1 MTEQISSTNTGR
13 LATIRR
19 LYFYLV
25 AFISLTAGLSAL
37 RGLIEVLVPF
47 WLTGET
53 LLETNSSNFVRDQIA
68 RQGGFLIVSTPVFL
82 IHWRYIRGLAEK
94 PRESSAAL
102 RKLFM
107 YACMALTLIVAIETL
122 YQLIEGSVELLL
134 GRSLAE
140 SALWP
145 NQWLIHLLLAGTHLA
160 LFLYFAQQIQS
171 DGDLGTEKGWA
182 GTWRR
187 LFQMIVGLT
196 GLGLLI
202 TGAAGVLAFVWQ
214 MLLEFFSD
222 ITFMSAGVGWWQ
234 GSIAN
239 SVTNVMV
246 GGLIWRL
253 NLLRWDTLMAVR
265 VESGTKP
272 FPPAEGRTAL
282 RRLYLYIATI
292 LSAISALVPA
302 AVLLRM
308 GILFLLGA
316 GDSVNVN
323 EISLQLGFL
332 PIGILAWR
340 WHWGQVSAEARHY
353 EDSRES
359 ELVRRLYYYSIA
371 ATGLV
376 LLWIGLVDLLRA
388 LLDFAVIGAASTEN
402 NFRTEQI
409 ATGISLIAVGAPV
422 RVLHWRTAQHAAGQD
437 GPVGRSERGSWPRRA
452 YLYGIALV
460 GALLIL
466 FELAQVIYRLFLW
479 ALADPN
485 ADPFGIETLDS
496 LVRSG
501 TAAIFWIL
509 HIIVIRADSQQA
521 DEEEDIVVEE
531 HNRRD
536 ELISRIERLDA
547 ELADLRAEL
556 AALDQD
562 KEDPLGNPAE
572 LT

>member
-25 AFISLTAGLSAL
+25 AFISLIAGLSAL

-47 WLTGET
+47 WLTGEA
-53 LLETNSSNFVRDQIA
+53 LLETNSSNFVRDQTA

-82 IHWRYIRGLAEK
+82 IHWRYIRGLAEQ
-94 PRESSAAL
+94 PSESSAAL

-145 NQWLIHLLLAGTHLA
+145 NQWLTHFLLAGTHLA

-171 DGDLGTEKGWA
+171 DGDLGTETGWA

-202 TGAAGVLAFVWQ
+202 TGAASVLAFVWQ

-222 ITFMSAGVGWWQ
+222 ITFVSAGVGWWQ

-239 SVTNVMV
+239 SVTSVMV

-265 VESGTKP
+265 VESRDSTP
-272 FPPAEGRTAL
+272 LPEGRTAL

-302 AVLLRM
+302 AGLLRM

-323 EISLQLGFL
+323 DISLQLGFL

-340 WHWGQVSAEARHY
+340 WHWGQVFAEARHY
-353 EDSRES
+353 GDSRES

-409 ATGISLIAVGAPV
+409 ATGVSLIAVGAPV
-422 RVLHWRTAQHAAGQD
+422 RVVHWRTAQRAAGQD

-479 ALADPN
+479 ALGDPN

-501 TAAIFWIL
+501 TAAIFWTL

-521 DEEEDIVVEE
+521 GEEVVVEE
-531 HNRRD
+531 HSRRD

-547 ELADLRAEL
+547 ELAALRAEL

-562 KEDPLGNPAE
+562 ADRDWQDV
-572 LT
+572 

>member
-25 AFISLTAGLSAL
+25 SFISLIAGLSAL

-47 WLTGET
+47 WLTGEA
-53 LLETNSSNFVRDQIA
+53 LLETNSFNFVRDQLA

-94 PRESSAAL
+94 PSESSAAL

-145 NQWLIHLLLAGTHLA
+145 NQWLIHFLLAGTHLA
-160 LFLYFAQQIQS
+160 LFLYFAQQVQS
-171 DGDLGTEKGWA
+171 DGDLGTETGWA

-202 TGAAGVLAFVWQ
+202 TGAASVLAFVWQ
-214 MLLEFFSD
+214 LLLEFFS
-222 ITFMSAGVGWWQ
+222 ITSMSAGVGWWQ

-239 SVTNVMV
+239 AVTSVMI

-265 VESGTKP
+265 VESRDSTP
-272 FPPAEGRTAL
+272 VPSAEGRTAL

-302 AVLLRM
+302 AGLLRM

-323 EISLQLGFL
+323 DISLQLGFL

-340 WHWGQVSAEARHY
+340 WHWGQVFAEARHY
-353 EDSRES
+353 GDSRES

-409 ATGISLIAVGAPV
+409 ATGVSLIAVGAPV
-422 RVLHWRTAQHAAGQD
+422 RVVHWRTAQRAAGQD

-479 ALADPN
+479 ALGDPN

-501 TAAIFWIL
+501 TAAIFWTL

-521 DEEEDIVVEE
+521 GEEVVVEE
-531 HNRRD
+531 HSRRD

-547 ELADLRAEL
+547 ELAALRAEL

-562 KEDPLGNPAE
+562 ADRDWQDV
-572 LT
+572 

>member
-1 MTEQISSTNTGR
+1 MTEQISPTNTGR

-25 AFISLTAGLSAL
+25 AFISLIAGLSAL

-47 WLTGET
+47 WLTGAA

-68 RQGGFLIVSTPVFL
+68 RQGAFLIVSTPVFL

-94 PRESSAAL
+94 PSESSAAL

-134 GRSLAE
+134 GRSLVE

-202 TGAAGVLAFVWQ
+202 AGAASVLAFVWQ

-239 SVTNVMV
+239 SVTNVMI

-323 EISLQLGFL
+323 DISLQLGLL

-340 WHWGQVSAEARHY
+340 WHWGQVFAEARHY
-353 EDSRES
+353 GDSRES

-376 LLWIGLVDLLRA
+376 LLWVGLVDLLRA

-422 RVLHWRTAQHAAGQD
+422 RVVHWRTAQRAAGQD

-479 ALADPN
+479 ALDNPN

-501 TAAIFWIL
+501 TAAIFWTL

-521 DEEEDIVVEE
+521 GEEEEVVVEE
-531 HNRRD
+531 HSRRD

-562 KEDPLGNPAE
+562 ADRD
-572 LT
+572 